1 MWRRSS
7 SPRRNEDSSP
17 DYPLRD
23 NSDRVEKSDD
33 LRTCRG
39 VLGEEV
45 LWVEALDIYK
55 KRVFHLLMSFFP
67 FEFRSHILDQ
77 SEILVRVLGDPLK
90 ILGYHLGVLQ
100 REFTLFAYGRIETK
114 RKKTIITPRTVL
126 SAKGLHYVPAYIDVR
141 NTLSFGA
148 TTPQHCRICSPASQS
163 ISRV

>member
-1 MWRRSS
+1 
-7 SPRRNEDSSP
+7 
-17 DYPLRD
+17 
-23 NSDRVEKSDD
+23 
-33 LRTCRG
+33 
-39 VLGEEV
+39 
-45 LWVEALDIYK
+45 
-55 KRVFHLLMSFFP
+55 MSFFP